1 MKILVTG
8 GTGFTGSHLVNRMIS
23 RGHNVVVLDNQ
34 KNIAYDDLVKNG
46 AQITIGSITD
56 RNLQKKLVD
65 GCEVIFHLAAAFRR
79 VNLPKRVYWET
90 NVDAMRDL
98 LQAAHSAGV
107 RKVVYCSTQG
117 VHGNIE
123 NPPGN
128 EDSPIKPEDYY
139 QFTKFKGE
147 EVAQTFVQKGM
158 DITTLRPTAIYGPGD
173 PGRFLM
179 MYRRVAAGVFPF
191 FGTGRALYHP
201 LYIDNF
207 MDAFELAM
215 QNPAGRGQTYLIADE
230 RYYTIEQIVREI
242 AAVMNV
248 KLKVRHYPF
257 MPLYIISALVEF
269 LYKPLPID
277 PPIFR
282 RRADWFRQNR
292 AFKIDKARTELGYNP
307 GVGLT
312 EGLRRTFEWYKKNG
326 YLKLV

>member
-8 GTGFTGSHLVNRMIS
+8 GTGFTGSHLVNRLLS
-23 RGHNVVVLDNQ
+23 RGHKVVVIDNQ
-34 KNIAYDDLVKNG
+34 KNIAYDELVKNG
-46 AQITIGSITD
+46 AQITIGSVAD
-56 RNLQKKLVD
+56 RSLHAKLVE

-79 VNLPKRVYWET
+79 VNLPKSVYWET

-98 LQAAHSAGV
+98 LQTAQSAGV
-107 RKVVYCSTQG
+107 KKVVYCSTQG

-128 EDSPIKPEDYY
+128 ENSPIKPEDYY

-147 EVAQTFVQKGM
+147 EVAESFIKKGM
-158 DITTLRPTAIYGPGD
+158 DITILRPTAIYGPGD

-179 MYRRVAAGVFPF
+179 LYHRVASGVFPF
-191 FGTGRALYHP
+191 FGSGQALYHP

-207 MDAFELAM
+207 IDAFELAM
-215 QNPAGRGQTYLIADE
+215 NNPASRGQTYLIADE

-242 AAVMNV
+242 AAIMNV
-248 KLKVRHYPF
+248 KLKVKHYPF
-257 MPLYIISALVEF
+257 MPLYIIAALVEL
-269 LYKPLPID
+269 LYKPFPAD

-292 AFKIDKARTELGYNP
+292 AFKIDKARKELGYNP
-307 GVGLT
+307 AVSLT
-312 EGLRRTFEWYKKNG
+312 EGLRRTFDWYKKNG
-326 YLKLV
+326 YLK